1 MPLDKANIKKIIQV
15 SCAIIVSQQNK
26 ILVTQRAANMSLPL
40 KWEFPG
46 GKIEHGEIEEE
57 AIIREIREELYVEIS
72 IISKLPKF
80 IHHYESFSIALIPF
94 ICKIEK
100 GEIKLTEHQA
110 FRWLNPNNLLDLD
123 WAEADI
129 PVAQHYLNTFNK

>member
-1 MPLDKANIKKIIQV
+1 MRKSILVA
-15 SCAIIVSQQNK
+15 CAIIEDDFGGV
-26 ILVTQRAANMSLPL
+26 LVAQRSGTMTLPL

-46 GKIEHGEIEEE
+46 GKIEHGETEEE
-57 AIIREIREELYVEIS
+57 TIIREILEELHVEIS
-72 IISKLPKF
+72 IISKLPQV
-80 IHHYESFSIALIPF
+80 IHHYENFSITLIPF
-94 ICKIEK
+94 ICRIIK

-129 PVAQHYLNTFNK
+129 PVAQYYLNTLNK

>member
-1 MPLDKANIKKIIQV
+1 
-15 SCAIIVSQQNK
+15 
-26 ILVTQRAANMSLPL
+26 MSLPL

-57 AIIREIREELYVEIS
+57 AIIRVIREELYVEIS

-110 FRWLNPNNLLDLD
+110 FRWLNPINLLDLD

-129 PVAQHYLNTFNK
+129 PVAKHYLNTFNK